1 MNSSDA
7 VVADADRGR
16 QEAGHG
22 SKSRSTLRL
31 QHRMKVESC
40 NALITGASAGIG
52 SEFARQLAGR
62 VRSLILIARRD
73 QSLNELRDEL
83 NQQHPNLTVSVRK
96 IDLADRAQLN
106 ELLAWLDH
114 EKIDV
119 DLLINNAG
127 LGDSGAF
134 ATSNPIRNE
143 QMTLVNIV
151 ALTSL
156 TRHLLPQMIAGRRG
170 GILNVS
176 SSAGFLPIP
185 DFAVYAATKAYVTSF
200 SEALRAELRGT
211 GVSVCA
217 LCPGPVHTEFQEVAK
232 RPRRSTG
239 YRPGVRVRSGRTS
252 RARRACGAR
261 GKPPAY
267 YSRLPNEARDVSRP
281 NNADA
286 NLALVVATFATA
298 RLNLSVQGQ

>member
-1 MNSSDA
+1 
-7 VVADADRGR
+7 
-16 QEAGHG
+16 
-22 SKSRSTLRL
+22 
-31 QHRMKVESC
+31 MKLDGCS
-40 NALITGASAGIG
+40 ALITGASAGIG
-52 SEFARQLAGR
+52 REFARQLADR
-62 VRSLILIARRD
+62 ARSLILIARRD
-73 QSLNELRDEL
+73 QRLNELRDEL
-83 NQQHPNLTVSVRK
+83 SQQYPNIMISVRK
-96 IDLADRAQLN
+96 TDLADIAQLN
-106 ELLAWLDH
+106 ELMAWLDRDR
-114 EKIDV
+114 IGV

-134 ATSNPIRNE
+134 ATSDPIRNE

-156 TRHLLPQMIAGRRG
+156 TRHLLPRMIAKRHG

-232 RPRRSTG
+232 RPGAQPDTG
-239 YRPGVRVRSGRTS
+239 PEFVFVPVEQVVRDALNALEADRPLVIPGLPMKLGMFLVRITPMPLLRLLFRCSP
-252 RARRACGAR
+252 RRAQ
-261 GKPPAY
+261 GK
-267 YSRLPNEARDVSRP
+267 
-281 NNADA
+281 
-286 NLALVVATFATA
+286 
-298 RLNLSVQGQ
+298 